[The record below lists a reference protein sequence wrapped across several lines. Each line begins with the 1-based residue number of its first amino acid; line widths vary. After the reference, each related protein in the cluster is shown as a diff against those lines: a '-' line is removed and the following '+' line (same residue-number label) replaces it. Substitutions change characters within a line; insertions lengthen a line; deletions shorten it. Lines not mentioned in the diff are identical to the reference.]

1 MKPNNG
7 CELEGQLLQALRA
20 GEIDRDLK
28 EHAESCPDCSE
39 AARVNVWMNRLAA
52 TTQRADSL
60 PDPRI
65 LRLKAEL
72 FGTTQAAQLVLQPIR
87 FLQRVAF
94 AVVAICWAALIAWK
108 WDVLTNISM
117 ESAFAGILGGVSI
130 SPASFTVFLGLATAT
145 VLVTV
150 HTALAGE

>member
-1 MKPNNG
+1 MSRTNG
-7 CELEGQLLQALRA
+7 CDFERQLLQSLQS

-28 EHAESCPDCSE
+28 EHAQSCPDCSE
-39 AARVNVWMNRLAA
+39 AAKVNVWMNRLAA
-52 TTQRADSL
+52 TTPRPNSV

-72 FGTTQAAQLVLQPIR
+72 FGTTQAAQIVLQPIR

-94 AVVAICWAALIAWK
+94 AVVALCWAALIAWK
-108 WDVLTNISM
+108 WDVLANISL
-117 ESAFAGILGGVSI
+117 ESAFAGVLGGFTI

>member
-1 MKPNNG
+1 
-7 CELEGQLLQALRA
+7 
-20 GEIDRDLK
+20 
-28 EHAESCPDCSE
+28 
-39 AARVNVWMNRLAA
+39 MNHLAA
-52 TTQRADSL
+52 ATPRPDSV

-72 FGTTQAAQLVLQPIR
+72 FGTTQSAQVVLQPIR

-94 AVVAICWAALIAWK
+94 AVVALCWAALIAWK
-108 WDVLTNISM
+108 WDVLTNISLD
-117 ESAFAGILGGVSI
+117 SAFAGILGGVTV

>member
-1 MKPNNG
+1 MKRTSG
-7 CELEGQLLQALRA
+7 CDFERELLQSLRR
-20 GEIDRDLK
+20 GQIDRDLK
-28 EHAESCPDCSE
+28 EHAQSCPDCSE

-52 TTQRADSL
+52 AAPRPDSL

-94 AVVAICWAALIAWK
+94 AGVALCWAALIAWK
-108 WDVLTNISM
+108 WDVLTNISL

>member
-1 MKPNNG
+1 MSRTNG
-7 CELEGQLLQALRA
+7 CDFERQLLQSLRS
-20 GEIDRDLK
+20 GQIDRDLK
-28 EHAESCPDCSE
+28 EHAQSCPDCTE
-39 AARVNVWMNRLAA
+39 AAKVNVWMNRLAA
-52 TTQRADSL
+52 VTPRPDSV

-72 FGTTQAAQLVLQPIR
+72 FGTTQTAQLVLQPIR

-94 AVVAICWAALIAWK
+94 AVVALCWAALIAWK
-108 WDVLTNISM
+108 WDVLTNVSL

>member
-1 MKPNNG
+1 MNRNSG
-7 CELEGQLLQALRA
+7 CDLERQLLQGLHA
-20 GEIDRDLK
+20 GEIDRELK
-28 EHAESCPDCSE
+28 EHAQSCPDCSE
-39 AARVNVWMNRLAA
+39 SARVNVWMNRLAA
-52 TTQRADSL
+52 AAPRPDSL

-72 FGTTQAAQLVLQPIR
+72 FGTTHAAQLVLQPIR

-94 AVVAICWAALIAWK
+94 AVVALSWAALIAWK
-108 WDVLTNISM
+108 WDVLTNLSL
-117 ESAFAGILGGVSI
+117 ESALAGILGGVTL
-130 SPASFTVFLGLATAT
+130 SPASVTVFLGLATAT

>member
-1 MKPNNG
+1 MKRNDG
-7 CELEGQLLQALRA
+7 CDLESQVLQSLRT
-20 GEIDRDLK
+20 GRIDRELK
-28 EHAESCPDCSE
+28 EHAQSCPDCSE
-39 AARVNVWMNRLAA
+39 AAKVNVWMNHLAA
-52 TTQRADSL
+52 ATPRPDSV

-72 FGTTQAAQLVLQPIR
+72 FGTTQVAQQVLQPIR

-94 AVVAICWAALIAWK
+94 AVVALCWAALIAWK
-108 WDVLTNISM
+108 WDVLTNLSLD
-117 ESAFAGILGGVSI
+117 SAFAGILGGVTF

>member
-1 MKPNNG
+1 MPSGRVLEMGSEAMKTVLSN
-7 CELEGQLLQALRA
+7 LH
-20 GEIDRDLK
+20 LK
-28 EHAESCPDCSE
+28 EHAQGCPECTE
-39 AARVNVWMNRLAA
+39 AAKVNVWMNRLAA
-52 TTQRADSL
+52 ATPRPDSV

-72 FGTTQAAQLVLQPIR
+72 FGTTQTAQLVLQPIR

-94 AVVAICWAALIAWK
+94 AVVALCWAALIVWK
-108 WDVLTNISM
+108 WDVLTNVSLD
-117 ESAFAGILGGVSI
+117 SALAGILGGASI

>member
-1 MKPNNG
+1 MNG
-7 CELEGQLLQALRA
+7 NRGCDLEPRIVQALHA

-28 EHAESCPDCSE
+28 EHAQSCHHCSE
-39 AARVNVWMNRLAA
+39 AARVSVWMNRLAA
-52 TTQRADSL
+52 ATPRPESL

-72 FGTTQAAQLVLQPIR
+72 FGTTQTAQLVLQPIR

-94 AVVAICWAALIAWK
+94 AVVALCWAALIAWK
-108 WDVLTNISM
+108 WESLSNFSLQ
-117 ESAFAGILGGVSI
+117 SAFEAILMGVTI
-130 SPASFTVFLGLATAT
+130 SPAALTVVLGLATAT

-150 HTALAGE
+150 HTAWAGE